1 MDCNR
6 GGYLRRVKV
15 VLTVARV
22 TRWLSYAAAFAAV
35 LLLFALYDEGWK
47 IGVGVAAAVPA
58 VVLYVFSTA
67 LTEAA
72 GLPQRLRNVPADA
85 AELQAS
91 LAQLSRAKRGNVLR
105 PLWRT
110 GRAAAGAR
118 ELVTPW
124 APLLP
129 LVNVPFLVATL
140 ASALVTPLLVLG
152 ALAVLAVYG

>member
-1 MDCNR
+1 MKAVTR
-6 GGYLRRVKV
+6 
-15 VLTVARV
+15 VARV
-22 TRWLSYAAAFAAV
+22 ARWLAYAAAFAAAI
-35 LLLFALYDEGWK
+35 LALALYDEGWK
-47 IGVGVAAAVPA
+47 VGVAVAAAVPA
-58 VVLYVFSTA
+58 VVLFLFSTA
-67 LTEAA
+67 LSEAA
-72 GLPQRLRNVPADA
+72 ALPQRLRNAPADA

-91 LAQLSRAKRGNVLR
+91 LGQLSRAPRGRWLG

-140 ASALVTPLLVLG
+140 ASAVVTPFLVLG
-152 ALAVLAVYG
+152 ALAMLAFYG